1 MSDDG
6 KKKDAGRFS
15 VLFFVVLI
23 VAGYFAWQH
32 YKKMP
37 ETAEEAVERTVSAA
51 PLIEREAEVE
61 KNYIGYVT
69 PVHDVSVRPYI
80 SGFVDEIRVKGG
92 SEVKAGDVMV
102 IIDQAEYKAKLDA
115 AKAAVAQAEASFNNS
130 SVYYQRMQK
139 AGARAVSKTELD
151 NAKASFLSAEAALE
165 QDKAALAE
173 AQVNYDYTV
182 IRATIDG
189 VVGDVPLS
197 KGDYVS
203 PENVLLTVIQYNP
216 IRVVFSITD
225 KDYLEEAGRPEMFA
239 DETLRL
245 KLADGA
251 VYPQA
256 GTFGYVDN
264 QIDKSTNSIAVYAD
278 FANPDKRLVANAY
291 VNVLVEKKYR
301 GMIVRK
307 DLVYIEPDGSYIYV
321 AGANGV
327 VKTAVN
333 ILSEYGNNNYI
344 LKNTFTP
351 GESIVLDKMGAG
363 DEGHKFKIVMEGA
376 AAAGEKN

>member
-165 QDKAALAE
+165 QAKAALAE